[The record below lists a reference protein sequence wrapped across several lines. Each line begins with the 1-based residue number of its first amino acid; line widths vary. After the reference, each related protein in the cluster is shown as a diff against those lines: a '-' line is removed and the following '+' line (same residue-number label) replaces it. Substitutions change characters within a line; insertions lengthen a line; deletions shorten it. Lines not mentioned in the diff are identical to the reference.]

1 MEPVADLVELV
12 SDSDAV
18 NVVKARGR
26 KAETGR
32 ETQTHA
38 TWDFP
43 SNERRNVVRSLT
55 QRESARIAEPAVCFN
70 SDSEAVRAK
79 SARAGRPTA
88 PEWTGRT
95 QRIAE
100 FPWLVSK
107 ILFGDEVF

>member
-18 NVVKARGR
+18 YAVEARGR

-55 QRESARIAEPAVCFN
+55 QRESAGIAEPAVCFN

-79 SARAGRPTA
+79 RAHVGRRTTQ
-88 PEWTGRT
+88 EWTRCT
-95 QRIAE
+95 HRIAE

-107 ILFGDEVF
+107 IF